1 MPFRL
6 DTLKFVVPVSLLALA
21 GAGCS
26 GGGASM
32 QSAVPVVQ
40 ADSAA
45 RTVSSGGS
53 ARPSSGGGGGGGS
66 ASSSNKVVGV
76 ITGKSSSN
84 PIGYYAVYDLY
95 VVNGETYHLG
105 AAKIDLQNGP
115 AELGACVTLTTFAA
129 NGQQYFSKL
138 VTELPSLCP

>member
-21 GAGCS
+21 GAGCG

-53 ARPSSGGGGGGGS
+53 ARPSSGGGGGGS
-66 ASSSNKVVGV
+66 ASSSNRVVGV
-76 ITGKSSSN
+76 ITGKSASN

-115 AELGACVTLTTFAA
+115 AEVGACVTLTTFAA

-138 VTELPSLCP
+138 VTELPALCP